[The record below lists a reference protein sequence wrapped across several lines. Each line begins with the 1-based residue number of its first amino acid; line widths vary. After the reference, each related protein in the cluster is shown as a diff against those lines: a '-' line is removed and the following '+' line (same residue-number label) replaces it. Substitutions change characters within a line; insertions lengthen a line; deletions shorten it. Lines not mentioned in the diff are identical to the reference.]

1 MRGVCTSAATGAI
14 LVVASL
20 LLAGWTWPSPPPPR
34 PPAELVLPARL
45 PHRELAVP
53 ILMYHRVGPIEPGAP
68 AITDALTVTPP
79 VFDAQMRWLHASGF
93 HAITQRRLFDALEHG
108 ARLPRNPVLITFDDG
123 YRDVLWN
130 AVPLLHR
137 LRMPATAY
145 VITGRIDDGDPSF
158 LSWPELRALEANGVA
173 VGSHTVH
180 HLALTSLTPEQALY
194 ELEASRRTLQRHLRR
209 PVQWFAYP
217 AGAVDAAVLPLVRR
231 AGYVLAVTTR
241 PGDVQSA
248 AEPFLL
254 HRDEILDTTG
264 LRGLEALL
272 GR

>member
-1 MRGVCTSAATGAI
+1 MPAAI
-14 LVVASL
+14 LCVAAAVVL
-20 LLAGWTWPSPPPPR
+20 GGWRWPAPPALR
-34 PPAELVLPARL
+34 PPADLVLPARL
-45 PHRELAVP
+45 PHRLLAVP
-53 ILMYHRVGPIEPGAP
+53 ILMYHRIGPIARSAP

-79 VFDAQMRWLHASGF
+79 VFDAQMRWLRRDGF
-93 HAITQRRLFDALEHG
+93 HAITQLQLFDALEHG
-108 ARLPRNPVLITFDDG
+108 MRLPPSPVLITFDDG

-130 AVPLLHR
+130 AAPLLHR

-158 LSWPELRALEANGVA
+158 LSWPELRRLRARGFDI
-173 VGSHTVH
+173 GSHTVH
-180 HLALTSLTPEQALY
+180 HLELTHLAPPQALY
-194 ELEASRRTLQRHLRR
+194 ELEASRRALQRHLRT

-217 AGAVDAAVLPLVRR
+217 AGAADAAVAELVRR

-264 LRGLEALL
+264 LHGLEALL

>member
-1 MRGVCTSAATGAI
+1 M
-14 LVVASL
+14 
-20 LLAGWTWPSPPPPR
+20 
-34 PPAELVLPARL
+34 LPKPL
-45 PHRELAVP
+45 PHRRLAVP

-68 AITDALTVTPP
+68 AITDALTVTPRD
-79 VFDAQMRWLHASGF
+79 FDAQMRWLHAAGF
-93 HAITQRRLFDALEHG
+93 HAITELELFDALEHG
-108 ARLPRNPVLITFDDG
+108 ARLPRDPVMITFDDG

-158 LSWPELRALEANGVA
+158 LSWPELRRLEANGVA
-173 VGSHTVH
+173 IGSHTVH
-180 HLALTSLTPEQALY
+180 HLELPYLSASQALY
-194 ELEASRRTLQRHLRR
+194 ELEASRLMLQRHLGR

-248 AEPFLL
+248 AEPYLL

-272 GR
+272 DR

>member
-1 MRGVCTSAATGAI
+1 MPAAI
-14 LVVASL
+14 LCVAAAVVL
-20 LLAGWTWPSPPPPR
+20 GGWRWPAPAALR
-34 PPAELVLPARL
+34 PPADLVLPARL
-45 PHRELAVP
+45 PHRLLAVP
-53 ILMYHRVGPIEPGAP
+53 ILMYHRIGPIVRSAP
-68 AITDALTVTPP
+68 AITEALTVTPA
-79 VFDAQMRWLHASGF
+79 VFDAQMRWLRGDGF
-93 HAITQRRLFDALEHG
+93 HAITQLQLFDALEHG
-108 ARLPRNPVLITFDDG
+108 ARLPPSPVLITFDDG

-130 AVPLLHR
+130 AAPLLHR

-158 LSWPELRALEANGVA
+158 LSWP
-173 VGSHTVH
+173 
-180 HLALTSLTPEQALY
+180 
-194 ELEASRRTLQRHLRR
+194 LEASRRALQRQLRT

-217 AGAVDAAVLPLVRR
+217 AGAADAAVAELVRR

-264 LRGLEALL
+264 LHGLEALL